1 MNHMDDVGCALTVCI
16 YFATIPGDLRCN
28 ECIMT
33 AKNESIILFCL
44 FFLLRSTLAPE
55 HGNNP
60 VYFQCSVWHFE
71 RVTDLS
77 ANRSLSIHLSLFRL
91 GIFNSRNHK
100 HSHAWR
106 ASGALRACGAVS
118 AQSKDTF
125 DLWRFFVTTSN
136 QRKCFGNAIPD
147 LHYCL
152 VLCHT
157 RAWEIE
163 SGPGAKFDG
172 INVMHDNK
180 CVNTK

>member
-77 ANRSLSIHLSLFRL
+77 ANRFRFICLFFVLEFSTAGITNTHTLDAPPEHCVHAAPCQRSRRTHLICGDFS
-91 GIFNSRNHK
+91 
-100 HSHAWR
+100 WR
-106 ASGALRACGAVS
+106 HQINVS
-118 AQSKDTF
+118 A
-125 DLWRFFVTTSN
+125 LAMRFLIYIIALFCVTHV
-136 QRKCFGNAIPD
+136 RE
-147 LHYCL
+147 
-152 VLCHT
+152 
-157 RAWEIE
+157 R
-163 SGPGAKFDG
+163 
-172 INVMHDNK
+172 
-180 CVNTK
+180 